1 MDRSRLCR
9 IDAPTGLFLSYAVF
23 YAVFLSLL
31 VFLTLAAFLLRGSVL
46 PINFVCPP
54 TLLPSLCVFFC
65 APMGTAATAEV
76 EVKQVNSS
84 EALSALQNASFDFN
98 STAVYQSDEVITMEV
113 VVDNPPG
120 PQRMDNAT
128 VYIAE
133 YGPSVASAVVSL
145 VCFICFDAAMSSF
158 LSLHFFFVFSCL
170 VLFSYRVFFFVFIV
184 VCAGFCFEGCGA
196 FWPPITRRKNIRHA
210 HYGC

>member
-1 MDRSRLCR
+1 M
-9 IDAPTGLFLSYAVF
+9 
-23 YAVFLSLL
+23 
-31 VFLTLAAFLLRGSVL
+31 

-158 LSLHFFFVFSCL
+158 LSLHFFFVFPAL
-170 VLFSYRVFFFVFIV
+170 
-184 VCAGFCFEGCGA
+184 FCFPTEFFLFFLSLFVQVSVLKAAELFGSPLPEGKTYVT
-196 FWPPITRRKNIRHA
+196 PIMVVECRNKANDVV
-210 HYGC
+210 